1 MKKLLAFAY
10 LNLTSTAALADGWHD
25 NYIGHRIHKNENI
38 AFSYD
43 INGGGAA
50 TVRRDNFGL
59 GAVIG
64 NKLSDHVIIEFETS
78 YTGAEQRKGITKYDY
93 DVWANMFNM
102 YLTQEFEGAISPY
115 AGIGIGFAGIW
126 GDIKNPMIHISDT
139 TFDLSYQAMIG
150 VNFALNE
157 RIDFNLGLKYQYYG
171 EIEHSK
177 NGTEI
182 ATTDVSGTEFYF
194 GAAYKFDLK

>member
-1 MKKLLAFAY
+1 MKKIALCLMVYAFTNTAY
-10 LNLTSTAALADGWHD
+10 ADGWRD
-25 NYIGHRIHKNENI
+25 NYIGLRIHKNENI
-38 AFSYD
+38 TFKYD
-43 INGGGAA
+43 RIGDTDT
-50 TVRRDNFGL
+50 TVRRDNFGF

-64 NKLSDHVIIEFETS
+64 NKLSEHIIIEYETA
-78 YTGAEQRKGITKYDY
+78 YTGAKQNKYLTEYDY
-93 DVWANMFNM
+93 DVWTNMFNI

-115 AGIGIGFAGIW
+115 AGIGIGFASIW
-126 GDIKNPMIHISDT
+126 GDIKSPAAHISDW

-150 VNFALNE
+150 INFELNE

-194 GAAYKFDLK
+194 GASYKFDLK